1 MFNNKLNDEVN
12 TIYIIL
18 NTNKNISK
26 LYKFMKRKF
35 TSYWY
40 NNLEYT
46 YEHQND
52 NQCLFKHTVID
63 VDESE
68 NYTIIMYNSSK
79 QPVYT
84 FPCIKNISFRENYI
98 IEEYKINN
106 RLSLCIKDKSI
117 YFVLKYSPY
126 CDIESNIKNIQQC
139 IDNIGL

>member
-1 MFNNKLNDEVN
+1 MFKNNLNDDVN
-12 TIYIIL
+12 IIYIIL
-18 NTNKNISK
+18 KTDKNINK
-26 LYKFMKRKF
+26 LYKFMKRSF

-40 NNLEYT
+40 NNLEYI

-52 NQCLFKHTVID
+52 NQCLFKHTVINI
-63 VDESE
+63 DETE
-68 NYTIIMYNSSK
+68 KYTTIMYNSSK

-84 FPCIKNISFRENYI
+84 FPCIKNISFRESYT

-126 CDIESNIKNIQQC
+126 CDIENNIKSIENCLHNIL
-139 IDNIGL
+139 G